1 MRSETLSA
9 GYRKPPYLKE
19 ESALKRSLSLLLAS
33 LMLVFALTACGR
45 RDEVPQSNNQNQND
59 SAVVGG
65 ETTDHGNTPSTIPD
79 EPPIANDRPDENN
92 SLMEDAG
99 TAVEDGLNDMK
110 NAVDDMTDSTA
121 RSRNRMDPN
130 IYNQRLNS
138 TGTLTQNGNPV
149 TFQNLVL
156 PGIF

>member
-1 MRSETLSA
+1 M
-9 GYRKPPYLKE
+9 
-19 ESALKRSLSLLLAS
+19 KRSLSLLLAT

-45 RDEVPQSNNQNQND
+45 RDEVPQNSNPNRND

-65 ETTDHGNTPSTIPD
+65 GSTDHGNTSNSLPHD
-79 EPPIANDRPDENN
+79 PPTTNDRTDGNN
-92 SLMEDAG
+92 SLPEDAG
-99 TAVEDGLNDMK
+99 NAVEDGLNGMK
-110 NAVDDMTDSTA
+110 NAVDDMTDGTA
-121 RSRNRMDPN
+121 RNRSRMDDN

>member
-1 MRSETLSA
+1 M
-9 GYRKPPYLKE
+9 
-19 ESALKRSLSLLLAS
+19 KRSLSLLLAS

-65 ETTDHGNTPSTIPD
+65 ETTDHGNTPSTIPN

-110 NAVDDMTDSTA
+110 NAVDDMTDSTV

>member
-1 MRSETLSA
+1 M
-9 GYRKPPYLKE
+9 
-19 ESALKRSLSLLLAS
+19 KRSLSFLLAS
-33 LMLVFALTACGR
+33 LLLVFALTACGR
-45 RDEVPQSNNQNQND
+45 RDEVPQSSTQNQNN

-65 ETTDHGNTPSTIPD
+65 ESTDHGNTSNTIPND
-79 EPPIANDRPDENN
+79 PPTTNDRTDGTN
-92 SLMEDAG
+92 SLLEDAG
-99 TAVEDGLNDMK
+99 NAVEDGLNDMK
-110 NAVDDMTDSTA
+110 NAVDDMTDGTA
-121 RSRNRMDPN
+121 ESRARMNNN

>member
-1 MRSETLSA
+1 M
-9 GYRKPPYLKE
+9 
-19 ESALKRSLSLLLAS
+19 KRSLILLLAT

-45 RDEVPQSNNQNQND
+45 RDEVPQNSNPNRND

-65 ETTDHGNTPSTIPD
+65 GSTDHGNTSNALPHD
-79 EPPIANDRPDENN
+79 PPTTNDRTDGN
-92 SLMEDAG
+92 SSLLEDAG
-99 TAVEDGLNDMK
+99 NAVEGGLNGLK
-110 NAVDDMTDSTA
+110 NAVDDMTDGTA
-121 RSRNRMDPN
+121 RSRARMDDN